1 MDLDNLN
8 YRNRL
13 NFDNGDIV
21 HVFLTILGIIDKAKQ
36 ERFRMRLGDASDTE
50 DGERTETPAEPDEIK
65 DDLNRVEKLRGNLMA
80 KMCDYD
86 CVTPGPALCPISVS
100 VSVLLAK
107 PDTAHLWTRANLEA
121 MVKFALAEESEQSL
135 VRSVDIIRDI
145 LGVGDRDLEL
155 DTVVE
160 LCEGVAYS
168 ESVRLAAR
176 GAELLTAMACG
187 DTEAAGSLGDTACL
201 AIQNLCYVAS
211 NGETEVEA
219 GDTLVMPQV
228 VICSWVS
235 QI

>member
-1 MDLDNLN
+1 MDIPDQVTLLLDNLAQEA
-8 YRNRL
+8 RL
-13 NFDNGDIV
+13 QV
-21 HVFLTILGIIDKAKQ
+21 
-36 ERFRMRLGDASDTE
+36 RL
-50 DGERTETPAEPDEIK
+50 
-65 DDLNRVEKLRGNLMA
+65 
-80 KMCDYD
+80 
-86 CVTPGPALCPISVS
+86 SV
-100 VSVLLAK
+100 LAK